1 MHDRGRKHS
10 LAVMISDTLE
20 YCRRYAGLSP
30 RFSAAFEFLEKLPA
44 SQPTGRYDLDGDNC
58 FALVQAYATKPAD
71 QAKFETHRQYIDI
84 QFIQSGRETMLWA
97 PLAALTQVIQPY
109 IAEKDVIFY
118 ATPPHMTPINF
129 GPGQF
134 VIFFPTDGHA
144 GGLECEGPS
153 EVRKVVIKVRV

>member
-1 MHDRGRKHS
+1 
-10 LAVMISDTLE
+10 MILDTLTQ
-20 YCRRYAGLSP
+20 YRRYTSLSP
-30 RFSAAFEFLEKLPA
+30 RFAAAFEFLKQLPA
-44 SQPTGRYDLDGDNC
+44 DKANGRYDLDGDNC